1 MKENLKGTSSN
12 YSLSPWG
19 TEQGPQCC
27 FADDT
32 NWGKIKSA
40 TEANHAVE
48 AKKCT
53 KKWDTRAKL
62 LFYMLLKPTDI
73 IYLPFPGLMVPNR
86 DFNMPWHRWQ
96 WEHQKTIGFIS
107 KTLLFCTCMML
118 VCTFLCTFLHD
129 YDVKMPNFMLYGV
142 RKQATTKFYFSFWTR
157 MDMVLRKSTPGGF
170 NYIWQRKWAG
180 IIAIKTERT

>member
-1 MKENLKGTSSN
+1 
-12 YSLSPWG
+12 
-19 TEQGPQCC
+19 
-27 FADDT
+27 
-32 NWGKIKSA
+32 
-40 TEANHAVE
+40 
-48 AKKCT
+48 
-53 KKWDTRAKL
+53 
-62 LFYMLLKPTDI
+62 MLIKPTDI

-170 NYIWQRKWAG
+170 NYIILTKKVGRDNRDKDWKN
-180 IIAIKTERT
+180 INSLLSDVLIAVMSLDYKVPTFSRTWLTKKCTVSVVAPKKPQLNRILLLVFW